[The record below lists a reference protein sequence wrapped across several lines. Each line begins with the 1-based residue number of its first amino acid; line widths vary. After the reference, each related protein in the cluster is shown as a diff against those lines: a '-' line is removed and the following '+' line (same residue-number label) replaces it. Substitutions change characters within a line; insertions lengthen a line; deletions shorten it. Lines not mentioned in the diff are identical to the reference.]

1 LPSPLQTE
9 EQKSLR
15 ERSNA
20 IIAELQKTFEGR
32 QKLVKPSISGI
43 LQQLMEESTKEK
55 EKAAAAAFSSIPVAD
70 DSLAK
75 PWEAREDRC
84 ART

>member
-1 LPSPLQTE
+1 MPSPLQTE
-9 EQKSLR
+9 EEKSLKK
-15 ERSNA
+15 ESDD
-20 IIAELQKTFEGR
+20 IIEELQKTFEGR
-32 QKLVKPSISGI
+32 QILVKPSISGI
-43 LQQLMEESTKEK
+43 LQQLMEENTKEK

-84 ART
+84 A